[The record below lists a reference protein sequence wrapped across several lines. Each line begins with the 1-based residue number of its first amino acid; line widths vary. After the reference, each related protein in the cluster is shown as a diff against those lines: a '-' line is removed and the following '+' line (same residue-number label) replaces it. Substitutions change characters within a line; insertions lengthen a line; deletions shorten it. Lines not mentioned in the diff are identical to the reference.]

1 MNNKLA
7 SFAGKKYLNME
18 TFRKNGQGVK
28 TPVWFAQDG
37 ETLHVWTQAG
47 SGKVKRILR
56 NSSVRI
62 APSTVSGEPLGDW
75 IPAQVQT
82 DDSSLAVKT
91 LAKLMTKKYG
101 LAFRIFDFLNRK
113 NKAVDLKINFI

>member
-1 MNNKLA
+1 MNNMLTP
-7 SFAGKKYLNME
+7 FTGKKYLSIE

-47 SGKVKRILR
+47 SGKVKRIIR
-56 NSSVRI
+56 NSSVRV

-75 IPAQVQT
+75 IPAQAQT
-82 DDSSLAVKT
+82 DYSPLAVKT
-91 LAKLMTKKYG
+91 VTRLMTKKYG

-113 NKAVDLKINFI
+113 HKATDLKIYFI

>member
-7 SFAGKKYLNME
+7 SFTGKKYLNIE
-18 TFRKNGQGVK
+18 TFRKNGLGVK

-47 SGKVKRILR
+47 SGKVRRIIR
-56 NSSVRI
+56 NGSVRV

-75 IPAQVQT
+75 IPAQAQT
-82 DDSSLAVKT
+82 DDSPLAVST
-91 LAKLMTKKYG
+91 LTKLMTKKYG
-101 LAFRIFDFLNRK
+101 LAFRIFGFLNRK
-113 NKAVDLKINFI
+113 NKSTDLKINFV

>member
-82 DDSSLAVKT
+82 DDSPLAVKT
-91 LAKLMTKKYG
+91 VAKLMTKKYG

>member
-7 SFAGKKYLNME
+7 SFTGKKYLNIE

-37 ETLHVWTQAG
+37 EMLHIWTQAE
-47 SGKVKRILR
+47 SGKVKRIIR
-56 NSSVRI
+56 NGSVRI

-75 IPAQVQT
+75 IPAQAQA
-82 DDSSLAVKT
+82 DDSPIAVKIVI
-91 LAKLMTKKYG
+91 KLMTKKYG
-101 LAFRIFDFLNRK
+101 LRIPSL
-113 NKAVDLKINFI
+113 